1 MDYYPEFRDRSYHTT
16 ITTLFKLLALANR
29 ADGDGNPCDGGSEEW
44 QSADD
49 ASQSTIPERNGFYGH
64 IHESIVA
71 IAGQEIVDHW
81 AETMEVEL
89 SLASRNNYPL

>member
-16 ITTLFKLLALANR
+16 IITLFKLLALANR
-29 ADGDGNPCDGGSEEW
+29 ADADNLPRNGGAEDW
-44 QSADD
+44 QVGDD
-49 ASQSTIPERNGFYGH
+49 ATQSSCPDRNGFYGH
-64 IHESIVA
+64 INSSIVA

-81 AETMEVEL
+81 AETMEVDL

>member
-1 MDYYPEFRDRSYHTT
+1 MATQHATTNRTYHAT
-16 ITTLFKLLALANR
+16 ITTLFDLLELANR
-29 ADGDGNPCDGGSEEW
+29 ADSDQREDW
-44 QSADD
+44 QVGDD
-49 ASQSTIPERNGFYGH
+49 ASQSTLPERNGFYGH
-64 IHESIVA
+64 INSSIEA